1 MNTGITVIRMTP
13 DSASC
18 NSQNSQLRTII
29 ATLLLATSASVFLT
43 YLVPQWYSFFTSK
56 AFVFTNGWDEEFY
69 LSWQGVLALKGA
81 VGTYSLY
88 LSWLMHKMGI
98 SGSVQNLLLDT
109 LLPPLTALLVYL
121 SLRRCNLPAV
131 TAAGYAVLICFGSV
145 LFNANNPLVSLQ
157 LGQTRTA
164 TVWFMSAWE
173 VYPSILRTPNP
184 EISFFL
190 IAAAVYGYV
199 RFGKWWLLLLPFP
212 LLYFFTA
219 VAYGFVLVAGFACM
233 QLQSRLYVGWRAAV
247 AYAGLFTFV
256 LAGVGVLALSYITG
270 MYQPGNSIRNTPY
283 LFSETRMFQFPV
295 GTIVLG
301 LLFAVGIRAGLL
313 RLERRWIV
321 PLLILA
327 VTSIGAVNLQ
337 LFTGFMISQ
346 KNYYD
351 YGLSV
356 IFPIALVI
364 AIQAIRWEVA
374 RSLALVTVLILVS
387 ALCYRSQKIWLG
399 QATKYGA
406 EIAPGIEKLRQDP
419 LRAIIPD
426 WSAAGR
432 AAYTTPQLVAP
443 LSYIYWYAINHC
455 TGFSAWAADAWDFES
470 KHLVPGS
477 RAFIEAQ
484 DVAEKVQAAQKLM
497 IKPASDYSYCA
508 GVDLKNRDFYVVE
521 SK

>member
-1 MNTGITVIRMTP
+1 MTP
-13 DSASC
+13 DSASP
-18 NSQNSQLRTII
+18 NSRLRTII

-69 LSWQGVLALKGA
+69 LSWQGVLASKGM
-81 VGTYSLY
+81 VGTYPLH
-88 LSWLMHKMGI
+88 LSWLMHMMGI

-121 SLRRCNLPAV
+121 SLRRCDLPAV

-145 LFNANNPLVSLQ
+145 LFNASNPYVSDQ
-157 LGQTRTA
+157 LGATRSA

-184 EISFFL
+184 EISFLL
-190 IAAAVYGYV
+190 IAAAVYLYA
-199 RFGKWWLLLLPFP
+199 RFGKWWLLLLPLP

-219 VAYGFVLVAGFACM
+219 VAYGFVLAAGFAYV
-233 QLQSRLYVGWRAAV
+233 QLRSRWHVSWCAAA

-256 LAGVGVLALSYITG
+256 LAGIGLLTLSYATG
-270 MYQPGNSIRNTPY
+270 LYRPDNVIRNTPY
-283 LFSETRMFQFPV
+283 LFSETRMVQFPV
-295 GTIVLG
+295 GTIVLVV
-301 LLFAVGIRAGLL
+301 LFAVGIAAGLL
-313 RLERRWIV
+313 RLERRWIA
-321 PLLILA
+321 PLLILGA
-327 VTSIGAVNLQ
+327 ASVGAVNLH
-337 LFTGFMISQ
+337 LFTGFMMSQ

-364 AIQAIRWEVA
+364 ALQSIRWEAA
-374 RSLALVTVLILVS
+374 RSLAIIAVLIWVS
-387 ALCYRSQKIWLG
+387 TLCYRSQVIWLG

-406 EIAPGIEKLRQDP
+406 EIAPGIEKIRRDP

-432 AAYTTPQLVAP
+432 AAYTTPQLPAP
-443 LSYIYWYAINHC
+443 LSYIYWYAINQC
-455 TGFSAWAADAWDFES
+455 AGFPVWAADAWDFES
-470 KHLVPGS
+470 KHLVAGS
-477 RAFIEAQ
+477 REFADAL
-484 DVAEKVQAAQKLM
+484 DVVEKIRAAEKRQPELATDFA
-497 IKPASDYSYCA
+497 YCS
-508 GVDLKNRDFYVVE
+508 GIDFKSRDFYLVGR
-521 SK
+521 K